1 MKQNKKMS
9 TTRTACFMLLG
20 VALFSAMVTVG
31 DISRAQT
38 NDSAITLTLD
48 EQQEQIREKQT
59 RLQEEIETVQR
70 SIALSAQ
77 YTLEMPLTQ
86 LKQQLEFLESINRIY
101 EQQLVQVKRSSDL
114 KETHK
119 QLQAELSAPV
129 NKKTVPDAPYTF
141 ELLDELQEELL
152 LLEGQNNSIGDTL
165 GNTEASLQASKD
177 KVKATGQTLRR
188 IREELEAE
196 KQEAITAPA
205 FILAELSDRHA
216 REEVSLRKL
225 SLENE
230 KRERDIYQLK
240 LELTREQLS
249 FLAPRIQFTRKE
261 LDERLIKIE
270 NDTVA
275 LKKALEAAKA
285 KEDLFNSRWLNVKKE
300 LVDKSFPPGE
310 EEVKEQELENWKVW
324 NDAYHLKV
332 EMVSRRIEYLDL
344 LEKIWAYRYALYNKT
359 EAVELGEWKKE
370 VKQALEELERE
381 KRLVMSR
388 QTDCSNTIVSLEK
401 KLEAARDESKK
412 SWALE
417 EQLKAFKTKESQFK
431 KGLEKNQE
439 TQREYQKLLNEIA
452 RREKQKSITERLAAV
467 WIFAVH
473 AWGYEITT
481 LEDHPITVGKM
492 IIALVLLVVGFILAK
507 RLSLQVGKQLMKR
520 FSMEQAAA
528 FALQQIL
535 YYVLLV
541 LLVLFVLSFV
551 RIPLTFFTVLGG
563 ALAIGV
569 GFGSQNIVNNFL
581 SGLILM
587 MERPIKIGDIVEV
600 ENIQGTVEWL
610 GARSTIIK
618 TFGNL
623 RLVIPNST
631 LLQNKVINWSLTDD
645 IVRREIVV
653 GVIYGSPVRTVE
665 SMLKQAAS
673 EHPLVEGYPQPLVLF
688 EDFGDNAL
696 IFSLIIWTNMARTG
710 RAQLSIRQVESD
722 IRFRI
727 DELFRENHLIIAFPQ
742 RDVHLDTLKPLEVRI
757 KKES

>member
-1 MKQNKKMS
+1 MKRSKKMS
-9 TTRTACFMLLG
+9 TANTARFMLLW
-20 VALFSAMVTVG
+20 VTLFSTMVTVCT
-31 DISRAQT
+31 SSLAQT
-38 NDSAITLTLD
+38 NDSAVKLTLE

-59 RLQEEIETVQR
+59 RLKEEIEKVQGAL
-70 SIALSAQ
+70 ALSAQ
-77 YTLEMPLTQ
+77 YTVESPSTF
-86 LKQQLEFLESINRIY
+86 LKQQLELLESINRVY
-101 EQQLVQVKRSSDL
+101 EQHLIQVKRSNDL
-114 KETHK
+114 METDK
-119 QLQAELSAPV
+119 QLRAELSAPAS
-129 NKKTVPDAPYTF
+129 KKTVPDAPYSF
-141 ELLDELQEELL
+141 EQLDELQEELL
-152 LLEGQNNSIGDTL
+152 LLEGQSKSIADTL
-165 GNTEASLQASKD
+165 RTTDASLQASKD
-177 KVKATGQTLRR
+177 KVKVTGQSLRR
-188 IREELEAE
+188 VREELEAE
-196 KQEAITAPA
+196 KKDVTVSPA

-230 KRERDIYQLK
+230 KRERDIYQLQ
-240 LELTREQLS
+240 LELSREQLS
-249 FLAPRIQFTRKE
+249 FLASRIQFTREE
-261 LDERLIKIE
+261 LDERLFKIE

-275 LKKALEAAKA
+275 LKKTLETAKA
-285 KEDLFNSRWLNVKKE
+285 KEDLSNSRWLNVKKQ
-300 LVDKSFPPGE
+300 LVDKSFPPGDEAVKE
-310 EEVKEQELENWKVW
+310 EELGNLKIW

-344 LEKIWAYRYALYNKT
+344 LKKIWTYRYALYNKT
-359 EAVELGEWKKE
+359 DLVELGEWKKE

-388 QTDCSNTIVSLEK
+388 QADCSNTIVSLEK
-401 KLEAARDESKK
+401 KLESVEAGSKK
-412 SWALE
+412 SGALE
-417 EQLKAFKTKESQFK
+417 DQLKAFKTKESQFK
-431 KGLEKNQE
+431 KALEKNQA
-439 TQREYQKLLNEIA
+439 TQREYQKLLNEIL
-452 RREKQKSITERLAAV
+452 RREKHKSIKERLSSV
-467 WIFAVH
+467 WIIAVDV
-473 AWGYEITT
+473 WGYEVTT
-481 LEDHPITVGKM
+481 VEDHPITVGKM
-492 IIALVLLVVGFILAK
+492 IIALVLLVAGFILAK
-507 RLSLQVGKQLMKR
+507 RLSLQIGNQLIKR
-520 FSMEQAAA
+520 FSMDQAAA
-528 FALQQIL
+528 FAFQQVL

-541 LLVLFVLSFV
+541 LLVLFVLSLV

-600 ENIQGTVEWL
+600 ENIQGSVEWL

-623 RLVIPNST
+623 RLVVPNST

-665 SMLKQAAS
+665 SLLKQAAS

-688 EDFGDNAL
+688 EDFGDNSL

-727 DELFRENHLIIAFPQ
+727 DELFRENHLVIAFPQ
-742 RDVHLDTLKPLEVRI
+742 RDVHLDTLKPLEI
-757 KKES
+757 KIKQE

>member
-1 MKQNKKMS
+1 MKRSKKMS
-9 TTRTACFMLLG
+9 RANTARFMVLWVTLFSTT
-20 VALFSAMVTVG
+20 VALCTS
-31 DISRAQT
+31 SRAQT
-38 NDSAITLTLD
+38 NDGEIKLTLE

-59 RLQEEIETVQR
+59 RLKEEIETVQR

-77 YTLEMPLTQ
+77 YTVEIPSTL
-86 LKQQLEFLESINRIY
+86 LKQQLELLESINRVY
-101 EQQLVQVKRSSDL
+101 EQQLIQVKRSNDL
-114 KETHK
+114 METDK
-119 QLQAELSAPV
+119 QLRAELSAPV
-129 NKKTVPDAPYTF
+129 NKKTMPDAPYSF
-141 ELLDELQEELL
+141 EQLDELQEQLL
-152 LLEGQNNSIGDTL
+152 LLEGQSKSIADTL
-165 GNTEASLQASKD
+165 RTTDASLEASKD
-177 KVKATGQTLRR
+177 KVKVTGQSLRR
-188 IREELEAE
+188 MREELEAE
-196 KQEAITAPA
+196 KKDVTASPA

-230 KRERDIYQLK
+230 KRERDIYQFK
-240 LELTREQLS
+240 IELSREQLS
-249 FLAPRIQFTRKE
+249 FLASRIQFTREE
-261 LDERLIKIE
+261 LDERLFKIE

-275 LKKALEAAKA
+275 LKKTLETAKA
-285 KEDLFNSRWLNVKKE
+285 KEDLSNSRWLNVKKQ

-310 EEVKEQELENWKVW
+310 EAVKEEELENLKIW

-344 LEKIWAYRYALYNKT
+344 LKKIWTYRYALYNKT
-359 EAVELGEWKKE
+359 DLVELGEWKKE

-388 QTDCSNTIVSLEK
+388 QADCSNTIVSLEK
-401 KLEAARDESKK
+401 KLESVEDGSKK
-412 SWALE
+412 SGALE
-417 EQLKAFKTKESQFK
+417 EQLKAYKSKESQFK
-431 KGLEKNQE
+431 KGLEKNQA
-439 TQREYQKLLNEIA
+439 TQREYQKLLNEIL
-452 RREKQKSITERLAAV
+452 RREKHKSIKERLSSV
-467 WIFAVH
+467 WIIAVNV
-473 AWGYEITT
+473 WGYEVTT
-481 LEDHPITVGKM
+481 VEDHPITVGKM
-492 IIALVLLVVGFILAK
+492 IIALVLLVAGFILSK
-507 RLSLQVGKQLMKR
+507 RLSLQIGKQLIKR
-520 FSMEQAAA
+520 FSMDQAAA
-528 FALQQIL
+528 FAFQQVL

-541 LLVLFVLSFV
+541 LLVLFVLSLV

-623 RLVIPNST
+623 RLVVPNST

-665 SMLKQAAS
+665 SLLKQAAS

-688 EDFGDNAL
+688 EDFGDNSL

-727 DELFRENHLIIAFPQ
+727 DELFRENQLVIAFPQ
-742 RDVHLDTLKPLEVRI
+742 RDVHLDTLKPLEIRV
-757 KKES
+757 KQE

>member
-1 MKQNKKMS
+1 MKRRKKMS
-9 TTRTACFMLLG
+9 TANTARLMLLW
-20 VALFSAMVTVG
+20 VTLFSAMVTVCN
-31 DISRAQT
+31 SSFAQT
-38 NDSAITLTLD
+38 NDSAVTITLE

-59 RLQEEIETVQR
+59 RLKEEIETVQR

-77 YTLEMPLTQ
+77 YTVEIPSKL
-86 LKQQLEFLESINRIY
+86 LKQQLELLESINRVY
-101 EQQLVQVKRSSDL
+101 EQQLIQVKRSNDL
-114 KETHK
+114 METYQ
-119 QLQAELSAPV
+119 QLRAELSAPV
-129 NKKTVPDAPYTF
+129 SKKTVPDAPYSF
-141 ELLDELQEELL
+141 EQLDELQEQLL
-152 LLEGQNNSIGDTL
+152 LLEGQSKSIADTL
-165 GNTEASLQASKD
+165 RTTDASLEAAKD
-177 KVKATGQTLRR
+177 KVKVTGQSLRR

-196 KQEAITAPA
+196 KKNATASPA

-230 KRERDIYQLK
+230 KRERDIYQFK
-240 LELTREQLS
+240 IELSREQLS
-249 FLAPRIQFTRKE
+249 FLASRIQFTREE
-261 LDERLIKIE
+261 LDERLFKIE

-275 LKKALEAAKA
+275 LKKTLEAAKA
-285 KEDLFNSRWLNVKKE
+285 KEDLSNSRWLNVKKQ

-310 EEVKEQELENWKVW
+310 EAVKEQELGNLKVW

-332 EMVSRRIEYLDL
+332 EMVSRRIEYLDML
-344 LEKIWAYRYALYNKT
+344 KKIWTYRYALYNKT
-359 EAVELGEWKKE
+359 DLVELGEWGKE

-381 KRLVMSR
+381 NRLVMSR
-388 QTDCSNTIVSLEK
+388 QADCSNTIVSLEK
-401 KLEAARDESKK
+401 KLESVEDKSKK
-412 SWALE
+412 SGALE
-417 EQLKAFKTKESQFK
+417 DQLKAYTSKESQFK
-431 KGLEKNQE
+431 KAFEKNQA
-439 TQREYQKLLNEIA
+439 TQREYQKLLNEIS
-452 RREKQKSITERLAAV
+452 RREKHKSIKERLSSV
-467 WIFAVH
+467 WIIAVH
-473 AWGYEITT
+473 VWGYEVTT
-481 LEDHPITVGKM
+481 VEDHPITVGKM
-492 IIALVLLVVGFILAK
+492 IIALVLLVVGFILSK
-507 RLSLQVGKQLMKR
+507 RFSLQIGSQLIKR
-520 FSMEQAAA
+520 FSMDQAAA
-528 FALQQIL
+528 FAFQQIL

-541 LLVLFVLSFV
+541 LLVLFVLSLV

-645 IVRREIVV
+645 IVRREVVV

-688 EDFGDNAL
+688 EDFGDNSL
-696 IFSLIIWTNMARTG
+696 IFTLIIWINMARTG

-727 DELFRENHLIIAFPQ
+727 DELFRENQLVIAFPQ
-742 RDVHLDTLKPLEVRI
+742 RDVHLDTLKPLEIRV
-757 KKES
+757 KQE

>member
-1 MKQNKKMS
+1 M
-9 TTRTACFMLLG
+9 
-20 VALFSAMVTVG
+20 
-31 DISRAQT
+31 
-38 NDSAITLTLD
+38 
-48 EQQEQIREKQT
+48 
-59 RLQEEIETVQR
+59 
-70 SIALSAQ
+70 
-77 YTLEMPLTQ
+77 
-86 LKQQLEFLESINRIY
+86 
-101 EQQLVQVKRSSDL
+101 
-114 KETHK
+114 
-119 QLQAELSAPV
+119 
-129 NKKTVPDAPYTF
+129 
-141 ELLDELQEELL
+141 
-152 LLEGQNNSIGDTL
+152 
-165 GNTEASLQASKD
+165 
-177 KVKATGQTLRR
+177 KATGQSLRR

-196 KQEAITAPA
+196 KKDVITSPA

-216 REEVSLRKL
+216 REEVSLWKL

-230 KRERDIYQLK
+230 KRESDIYQLK
-240 LELTREQLS
+240 LELSREQLS
-249 FLAPRIQFTRKE
+249 FLASRIQFTREE
-261 LDERLIKIE
+261 LDERLFKIE

-275 LKKALEAAKA
+275 LKKTLETAKA
-285 KEDLFNSRWLNVKKE
+285 KEDLSNSRWLNVKKQ

-310 EEVKEQELENWKVW
+310 EAVKEQELENLKIW

-344 LEKIWAYRYALYNKT
+344 LEKIWTYRYALYNKT
-359 EAVELGEWKKE
+359 DLVELGEWKKE

-388 QTDCSNTIVSLEK
+388 QADCSNTIVSLEK
-401 KLEAARDESKK
+401 KLEAAQDGSNK

-417 EQLKAFKTKESQFK
+417 EQLKAFKSKESQFK
-431 KGLEKNQE
+431 KGLEKIQA
-439 TQREYQKLLNEIA
+439 TQREYQKLLSEIS
-452 RREKQKSITERLAAV
+452 RREKHKSIKERLSSV
-467 WIFAVH
+467 WIFVVH
-473 AWGYEITT
+473 VWGYEVTT
-481 LEDHPITVGKM
+481 VEDHPITVGKM
-492 IIALVLLVVGFILAK
+492 IIALVLLVAGFILSK
-507 RLSLQVGKQLMKR
+507 RLSVQIGNQLIKR
-520 FSMEQAAA
+520 FSMDQAAA
-528 FALQQIL
+528 FAFQQIF
-535 YYVLLV
+535 YYLSLV
-541 LLVLFVLSFV
+541 LLVLFVLSLV

-623 RLVIPNST
+623 RLVVPNST

-688 EDFGDNAL
+688 EDFGDNSL
-696 IFSLIIWTNMARTG
+696 IFTLIIWINMARTG

-727 DELFRENHLIIAFPQ
+727 DELFRENQLVIAFPQ
-742 RDVHLDTLKPLEVRI
+742 RDVHLDTLKPLEIRV
-757 KKES
+757 KQE

>member
-1 MKQNKKMS
+1 MKRSKK
-9 TTRTACFMLLG
+9 TFAANTARFMLLW
-20 VALFSAMVTVG
+20 VTLFSAMVAVCT
-31 DISRAQT
+31 SSFAQT
-38 NDSAITLTLD
+38 NDSAVTITLE
-48 EQQEQIREKQT
+48 EQQNQIREKQT
-59 RLQEEIETVQR
+59 RLKEEIETVQR

-77 YTLEMPLTQ
+77 YTVEIPSKL
-86 LKQQLEFLESINRIY
+86 LKQQLELLESINRVY
-101 EQQLVQVKRSSDL
+101 EQQLIQVKRSNDL
-114 KETHK
+114 METYK
-119 QLQAELSAPV
+119 QLRAELSAPV
-129 NKKTVPDAPYTF
+129 SKKTVPDAPYSF
-141 ELLDELQEELL
+141 EQLDELQEQLL
-152 LLEGQNNSIGDTL
+152 LLEGQSKSIADTL
-165 GNTEASLQASKD
+165 RTTDASLEAAKD
-177 KVKATGQTLRR
+177 KVKVTGQSLRR

-196 KQEAITAPA
+196 KKDATASPA

-230 KRERDIYQLK
+230 KRERDSYQFK
-240 LELTREQLS
+240 IELSREQLS
-249 FLAPRIQFTRKE
+249 FLASRIQFTREE
-261 LDERLIKIE
+261 LDERLFKIE

-275 LKKALEAAKA
+275 LKKTLEAAKA
-285 KEDLFNSRWLNVKKE
+285 KEDLSNSRWLNVKKQ

-310 EEVKEQELENWKVW
+310 EAVKEQELGNLKVW

-332 EMVSRRIEYLDL
+332 EMVSRRIEYLDML
-344 LEKIWAYRYALYNKT
+344 KKIWTYRYALYNKT
-359 EAVELGEWKKE
+359 DLVELGEWKKE

-381 KRLVMSR
+381 NRLVMSR

-401 KLEAARDESKK
+401 KLESVEDKSKK
-412 SWALE
+412 SGALE
-417 EQLKAFKTKESQFK
+417 DQLKAYTSKESQFK
-431 KGLEKNQE
+431 KAFEKNQA
-439 TQREYQKLLNEIA
+439 TQREYQKLLNEIL
-452 RREKQKSITERLAAV
+452 RREKHKSIKERLSSV
-467 WIFAVH
+467 WIIAVNV
-473 AWGYEITT
+473 WRYEVTT
-481 LEDHPITVGKM
+481 VEDHPITVGKM
-492 IIALVLLVVGFILAK
+492 IIALVLLVAGFILSK
-507 RLSLQVGKQLMKR
+507 RLSLQIGKQLIKR
-520 FSMEQAAA
+520 FSMDQAAA
-528 FALQQIL
+528 FAFQQVL

-541 LLVLFVLSFV
+541 LLVLFVLSLV

-623 RLVIPNST
+623 RLVVPNST

-665 SMLKQAAS
+665 SLLKQAAG

-696 IFSLIIWTNMARTG
+696 IFTLIIWANMARTG

-727 DELFRENHLIIAFPQ
+727 DELFREHQLVIAFPQ
-742 RDVHLDTLKPLEVRI
+742 RDVHLDTLKPLEIRV
-757 KKES
+757 KQE